1 MHLLYIP
8 MTRKEQNMGLGLLAV
23 MLGTILLLPPRT
35 APLGEFCHWGLFF
48 TAVLIVFHRF
58 LAASAQVPLTPFLT
72 VIKYAL
78 LGYALAFLA
87 NLLTNDLLF
96 YFFSRYFYFDE
107 SGPHFL
113 NLCKTALEGF
123 VSEHFLLTALAMI
136 LFVPVVEEVL
146 YRGLVFGNLL
156 RKNLP
161 LAYVI
166 STLLYCLVLIL
177 PILRNASA
185 DYIILSFIQYIP
197 INLMFCWIYTRTETI
212 LTPILAHMVMN
223 AVSILTLR

>member
-8 MTRKEQNMGLGLLAV
+8 MTRKEQNMGLELLGL
-23 MLGTILLLPPRT
+23 MLVSQFLLPVRT
-35 APLGEFCHWGLFF
+35 SALGEFLFYGIF
-48 TAVLIVFHRF
+48 FGATLVVFRRF
-58 LAASAQVPLTPFLT
+58 LLYSAQVPLTPFLS

-96 YFFSRYFYFDE
+96 YFFSRYFYYDE
-107 SGPHFL
+107 TGPHFL

-123 VSEHFLLTALAMI
+123 VSGHFLLTALAMI